1 MKCPKC
7 GKDDDKVIDS
17 RLLREGAVT
26 RRRRECAACGFR
38 YTTYEE
44 IVRDDVMVVKNDGSL
59 QLFDRSKIVN
69 SIRRACG
76 KRPVSEDQI
85 GRMID
90 RVVARMEGSEVGTD
104 KIAQYVMDE
113 LHAVDE
119 VAYVR
124 FASVYK
130 RFTDVAQFLTAI
142 TEIVRK

>member
-1 MKCPKC
+1 MKCPEC
-7 GKDDDKVIDS
+7 GHGDDKVVDS
-17 RLLREGAVT
+17 RLLRDGAVT

-44 IVRDDVMVVKNDGSL
+44 IVRDDVTVVKKDGSR
-59 QLFDRSKIVN
+59 QPFDRAKIVN
-69 SIRRACG
+69 AIRRACG

-85 GRMID
+85 GSMID
-90 RVVARMEGSEVGTD
+90 RVVSRIEGSEVGSD
-104 KIAQYVMDE
+104 RIAEYVMDE

-130 RFTDVAQFLTAI
+130 RFTDIAQFLTAI